1 MYTPRT
7 ASCRPPASSRSA
19 IAMGLFGVADF
30 LLNVNRI
37 NIAANSAKVR
47 VRDML
52 PTRAELKT
60 AFWPMVCGTA

>member
-1 MYTPRT
+1 
-7 ASCRPPASSRSA
+7 
-19 IAMGLFGVADF
+19 MGLFGVADF

-60 AFWPMVCGTA
+60 AFWPMVCGTV